1 MKLIDHLK
9 KEKVSMVYLSNETG
23 LSRPTLY
30 KYLDSPGEFKVK
42 HFKRIC
48 ELIKVN
54 QREALINLFK

>member
-1 MKLIDHLK
+1 
-9 KEKVSMVYLSNETG
+9 MVYLSNETG

-30 KYLDSPGEFKVK
+30 KYLDSPEEFKVK